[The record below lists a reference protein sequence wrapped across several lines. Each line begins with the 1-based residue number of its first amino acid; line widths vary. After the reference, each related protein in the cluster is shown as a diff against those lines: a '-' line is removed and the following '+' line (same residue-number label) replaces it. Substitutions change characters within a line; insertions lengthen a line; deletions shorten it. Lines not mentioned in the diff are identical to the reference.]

1 MTSTMT
7 STINWQGLVQAT
19 DGTRELAGARLIPLD
34 QIRPSPRQVRT
45 RPADL
50 DSLIASIRD
59 VGLVEPITVYE
70 IPEPGPQGEKTF
82 ALEAGQRRLAAYRAL
97 QERFPGDTRFQAIP
111 AIVAPCPPAEGTIR
125 RQFAENEER
134 TGLGATDMAT
144 VFLYTRLVVTL
155 ACQQKGV
162 TSPACPELWQK
173 AQELGIAEMIEA
185 DASAFPLQDLFSPEG
200 QVSRAAP
207 PASLSSQEVDDLAAG
222 RLGRSGRT
230 LRRRLQTLIL
240 PAPVRQ
246 NTAEEGLSG
255 RQVQALANHAAT
267 ASSEVLQQ
275 AAQAAARHNLSGA
288 QLDAVLQRATA
299 NPQINHDL
307 EAVVAGQQRPKQA
320 PYVAIAATLP
330 DGLRQE
336 MVVAM
341 EVAHLTPREARA
353 AVDLVSLQRIPAAT
367 TVDMV
372 KRALAT
378 PRGKAMAALGEGL
391 EQTLLVFD
399 GAVNITGGERL
410 VLKAQV
416 QRLTQGIGRLNAVLE
431 DGR

>member
-1 MTSTMT
+1 
-7 STINWQGLVQAT
+7 
-19 DGTRELAGARLIPLD
+19 
-34 QIRPSPRQVRT
+34 
-45 RPADL
+45 
-50 DSLIASIRD
+50 
-59 VGLVEPITVYE
+59 
-70 IPEPGPQGEKTF
+70 
-82 ALEAGQRRLAAYRAL
+82 
-97 QERFPGDTRFQAIP
+97 
-111 AIVAPCPPAEGTIR
+111 
-125 RQFAENEER
+125 
-134 TGLGATDMAT
+134 
-144 VFLYTRLVVTL
+144 
-155 ACQQKGV
+155 
-162 TSPACPELWQK
+162 
-173 AQELGIAEMIEA
+173 
-185 DASAFPLQDLFSPEG
+185 
-200 QVSRAAP
+200 
-207 PASLSSQEVDDLAAG
+207 
-222 RLGRSGRT
+222 
-230 LRRRLQTLIL
+230 LQTLIL

-299 NPQINHDL
+299 NPQIGQDL
-307 EAVVAGQQRPKQA
+307 EALVAGQQRPKQA
-320 PYVAIAATLP
+320 PYVAIAAAAAILP
-330 DGLRQE
+330 EGLRQE

-353 AVDLVSLQRIPAAT
+353 AVDLVSLQKIPAVT

-378 PRGKAMAALGEGL
+378 PRGKAIAALVEGL

-399 GAVNITGGERL
+399 GAANITGGERL